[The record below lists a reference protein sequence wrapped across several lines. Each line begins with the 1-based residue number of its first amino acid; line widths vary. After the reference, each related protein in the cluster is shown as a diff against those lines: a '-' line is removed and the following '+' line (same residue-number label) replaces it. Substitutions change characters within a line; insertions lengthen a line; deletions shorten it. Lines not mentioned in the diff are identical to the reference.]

1 MLDSTA
7 INTEYYSTK
16 KLKFCFL
23 FFSYCI
29 AINPTNIYLFKV
41 NNRNTKKSEI
51 CSKLTIEHQND
62 VRRLFGVFI
71 ANFEHISDLFL
82 VFPIVVIS
90 KRYFVR
96 FRKDFKND
104 GIWVKISGLHKENSC
119 QRKIQTIVANFR
131 EKRNLPDNML
141 ITTFFQVKN
150 KVLQSSRGTI
160 QCLL

>member
-7 INTEYYSTK
+7 INIEYYSTK

-71 ANFEHISDLFL
+71 ANFEHISHLFL

-119 QRKIQTIVANFR
+119 QRKIQTIVANFKR
-131 EKRNLPDNML
+131 ETKSAGQHVDNN
-141 ITTFFQVKN
+141 FF
-150 KVLQSSRGTI
+150 SSEK
-160 QCLL
+160 